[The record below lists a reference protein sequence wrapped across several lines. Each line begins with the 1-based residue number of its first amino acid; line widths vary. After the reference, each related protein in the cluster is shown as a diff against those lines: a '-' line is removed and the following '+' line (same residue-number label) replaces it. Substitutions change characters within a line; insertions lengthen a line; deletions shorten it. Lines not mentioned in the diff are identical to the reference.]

1 MQQEQ
6 LWKNTFKI
14 DETRFH
20 VLSFERSVLIECNI
34 ADTEKWPQLKPG
46 ST

>member
-1 MQQEQ
+1 MQKEQ
-6 LWKNTFKI
+6 LWKTICKI

-20 VLSFERSVLIECNI
+20 VLYIERSVLIECNI
-34 ADTEKWPQLKPG
+34 ADTEKGPQLKPG